1 MTGRTRATPA
11 ALAEAPR
18 ARLAAVRLLL
28 TDLDDTL
35 TTGGRLGEAA
45 MAALYRA
52 ERAGLPVVVVTGG
65 PGGAGETLARLLP
78 VAAAVAES
86 GAVWFWRRNDEPG
99 ASPRVGHALDDAA
112 RTLARRTREALL
124 ARVAAEVPGAR
135 LAHDQDFRA
144 VDAAFEISPG
154 GVPLPEADL
163 ARIEA
168 LCTAA
173 GLRHSRSSVHVN
185 AWPPLYDKVSG
196 ARAAVRDAL
205 GLGLDDLA
213 AAGAAAYVGDA
224 LNDAPCFSF
233 FPLSFG
239 VANLVPLLPR
249 LDAPPA
255 YLTRAARGE
264 GLAELVDALLAAR

>member
-1 MTGRTRATPA
+1 MAVRPRLAPA
-11 ALAEAPR
+11 PLAEAPR
-18 ARLAAVRLLL
+18 ARLAAVRVLL

-35 TTGGRLGEAA
+35 TTGGRLGAAAWEA
-45 MAALYRA
+45 LSRA

-65 PGGAGETLARLLP
+65 PGGAGESLARLLP

-86 GAVWFWRRNDEPG
+86 GAVWFWRPPGEPG
-99 ASPRVGHALDDAA
+99 ASPRVGHALDAAA
-112 RTLARRTREALL
+112 RALARRTREALV
-124 ARVAAEVPGAR
+124 ARVTAEVPGAR

-144 VDAAFEISPG
+144 VDVAFEIAPG

-163 ARIEA
+163 ARVEA

-173 GLRHSRSSVHVN
+173 GLRSGRSSVHVN

-205 GLGLDDLA
+205 GLRLDDLA
-213 AAGAAAYVGDA
+213 AGSAAAYVGDA
-224 LNDAPCFSF
+224 LNDAPCFAYFS
-233 FPLSFG
+233 LSFG
-239 VANLVPLLPR
+239 VANLAPLLPE

-264 GLAELVDALLAAR
+264 GFAELVDALLAAR